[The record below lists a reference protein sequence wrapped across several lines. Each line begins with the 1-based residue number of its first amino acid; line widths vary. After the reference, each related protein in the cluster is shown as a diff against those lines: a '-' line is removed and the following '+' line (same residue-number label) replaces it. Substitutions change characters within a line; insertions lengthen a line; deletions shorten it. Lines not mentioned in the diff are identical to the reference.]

1 MTTTKIFSV
10 LIFTSFIF
18 ISCDKKLPEHV
29 ENEINKEK
37 AEVSTKEVT
46 YDHEGTSYKSFAAF
60 PADSTESR
68 PIVFIIP
75 EWWGLNE
82 YAKDKANQL
91 AEMGYFAMALDFYGD
106 GTLASNP
113 EEAQKLATPFYE
125 NPALAKKAFD
135 AAKEKLSDFPG
146 ADKSQIVV
154 IGYCFGGAHAL
165 NMARQDAELKGVV
178 SFHGNLM
185 TGVKPTHNSVPVLV
199 LNGDADEFVP
209 QEEIEAF
216 KNEMD
221 SAQIKYKFVNYP
233 GALHAFTNPAADDV
247 AKKYGLKV
255 AYNKEADLKSWEE
268 LKEFL
273 KEVFE

>member
-18 ISCDKKLPEHV
+18 ISCDKKLPQHV
-29 ENEINKEK
+29 ENEINQEK
-37 AEVSTKEVT
+37 AEVFTKEVT

-60 PADSTESR
+60 PADSVESK
-68 PIVFIIP
+68 PVIFIIP

-82 YAKDKANQL
+82 YAKDRANQL
-91 AEMGYFAMALDFYGD
+91 AEMGYFTLALDFYGNGKVAD
-106 GTLASNP
+106 NP
-113 EEAQKLATPFYE
+113 EEAKKLSSPFYE

-135 AAKEKLSDFPG
+135 AAKEKLSDFPN
-146 ADKSQIVV
+146 ADKSKIVV

-165 NMARQDAELKGVV
+165 NMARQDAELKGAV
-178 SFHGNLM
+178 SFHGSLM

-199 LNGDADEFVP
+199 LNGEADEFVP

-216 KNEMD
+216 KTEMD

-233 GALHAFTNPAADDV
+233 GAMHAFTNPAADE
-247 AKKYGLKV
+247 AAEKYGLKV

-268 LKEFL
+268 LKVFL
-273 KEVFE
+273 TEVFE